1 MYNTHIGETDT
12 VPRTTWLKR
21 IEQKICD
28 QATGANIIGLVG
40 ALLALFCLLA
50 INDAQYLNIRLPL
63 YLLVVGLVLL
73 RPHMAL
79 YLLPIAIPWG
89 SLDTNSGLSPKGY
102 DADILVGLLAV
113 SWLLSFTLRQR
124 TGTRNGGPLD
134 RESANVPR
142 YLACATALLLFS
154 MFISTL
160 AASSIVASMEQIVK
174 WSELLVLI
182 VLAAQ
187 YIRTRRQVWTIAVII
202 CLAAVS
208 QSFLGYAQEFLD
220 IGPASFI
227 RDASL
232 RVYGTMDQP
241 NPFAGYINMA
251 LLITLAVTLLGRNW
265 GPRLLAGMATVLLA
279 GVEFF
284 TRSKGGWLAFSVATL
299 FLLTVGFPRLRP
311 WIGACLI
318 ALLVIIAVALAGQF
332 PASLTQPLLTKAGLT
347 DISFTHPVPSS
358 GANAERLAHWIAGI
372 GEFLSHPLFG
382 VGIGNYAY
390 SYAQYAPPGV
400 YTDPLG
406 HAHNYYI
413 NIAAEAG
420 LFGLVTF
427 LLFLAAIFVAGNKA
441 YRSINQR
448 YRQAVLQ
455 LTKPQLACTTLEARR
470 HLKRLSMLVND
481 RALSIGLLASLLS
494 VCIHN
499 LVDNLYVHSM
509 TSLFALLIVLLM
521 RLDRVAEEKSRT
533 DASEGHFDQV

>member
-1 MYNTHIGETDT
+1 MYNAHIDDIDVVTH
-12 VPRTTWLKR
+12 TTLFKR
-21 IEQKICD
+21 IEQSIRD
-28 QATGANIIGLVG
+28 QATGANIVGLVG

-50 INDAQYLNIRLPL
+50 ISDTQYLNIRLPL
-63 YLLVVGLVLL
+63 YMLVVILVLL
-73 RPHMAL
+73 RPRMAL

-124 TGTRNGGPLD
+124 AGTRNGGPLD

-142 YLACATALLLFS
+142 YLACATALLLLS
-154 MFISTL
+154 MLISTL
-160 AASSIVASMEQIVK
+160 AAFSIVASVEQIVK

-182 VLAAQ
+182 LLAAQ
-187 YIRTRRQVWTIAVII
+187 YIRTRRQVWTLVVVI

-208 QSFLGYAQEFLD
+208 QAFLGYAQEFLD

-284 TRSKGGWLAFSVATL
+284 TQSKGGWLAFGAATL
-299 FLLTVGFPRLRP
+299 FLLAVGFPRLRP
-311 WIGACLI
+311 WIGVCLI
-318 ALLVIIAVALAGQF
+318 ALLVIITVALTGQL
-332 PASLTQPLLTKAGLT
+332 PASLMQPLLTKAGLVG
-347 DISFTHPVPSS
+347 ISFTHPLPSS

-372 GEFLSHPLFG
+372 GEFLSHPLIG

-390 SYAQYAPPGV
+390 AYAQYAPPGV
-400 YTDPLG
+400 YTNPLG

-420 LFGLVTF
+420 IFGLVAF
-427 LLFLAAIFVAGNKA
+427 LLFLTAIFVAGSQT
-441 YRSINQR
+441 YRNIHQR
-448 YRQAVLQ
+448 YRQAILQ
-455 LTKPQLACTTLEARR
+455 LAKPQLARTTLETSRN
-470 HLKRLSMLVND
+470 LQRLSMLIND
-481 RALSIGLLASLLS
+481 RALALGLLASLLS
-494 VCIHN
+494 VCVHN

-509 TSLFALLIVLLM
+509 TSLFALLIVLLI
-521 RLDRVAEEKSRT
+521 RLDRVAEQKSGIH
-533 DASEGHFDQV
+533 AGEGSLDRA